1 MPQVMAATP
10 GSGVDAAADAQATA
24 TANASVGK
32 RESTQTGAASG

>member
-10 GSGVDAAADAQATA
+10 GSGVGAATEAQA

-32 RESTQTGAASG
+32 HA

>member
-10 GSGVDAAADAQATA
+10 GSGVDAGAPAEA

-32 RESTQTGAASG
+32 RA

>member
-1 MPQVMAATP
+1 MAATP
-10 GSGVDAAADAQATA
+10 GTGIDVAGPAQA

>member
-10 GSGVDAAADAQATA
+10 GSGIDAAAPAQA

-32 RESTQTGAASG
+32 RESTQEGAASG